1 MKKKYLIIGAVIIIL
16 GLGAYLLFKNDHAAA
31 PAAPTNSGKPVDNTG
46 AAPSES
52 SPTAFDKTKYSLT
65 DPNSPWV
72 VVNKTRP
79 LQPKTYAPTDLTS
92 VGNGQ
97 QVHRVAAEALQK
109 LFAGAKQAGLTLS
122 ASSAYRSYDYQVQVY
137 NSEVQAYGQ
146 AVADS
151 ESARPGTSE
160 HQTGW
165 AVDVAGGG
173 CNVEDCFGD
182 TAEGKWVVA
191 HAADY
196 GFILRYPQGK
206 QDVTGYRYEAWH
218 IRYVGTD
225 LAQEMQRQNILTLEE
240 FFGLPAAPD
249 YPN

>member
-1 MKKKYLIIGAVIIIL
+1 MKKKYLIIGAAVIIL
-16 GLGAYLLFKNDHAAA
+16 GVVAYLLFKNDRAAA
-31 PAAPTNSGKPVDNTG
+31 PTLSANSSKPVNNNVT
-46 AAPSES
+46 SS
-52 SPTAFDKTKYSLT
+52 SPTPPASFDKTKYSLS
-65 DPNSPWV
+65 SPDSFWV

-79 LQPKTYAPTDLTS
+79 LQPKDYAPADLTS

-97 QVHRVAAEALQK
+97 QMHRVAAAALQQ
-109 LFAGAKQAGLTLS
+109 LLAGAKQAGLTVT
-122 ASSAYRSYDYQVQVY
+122 AASAYRSYSYQVQVY
-137 NSEVQAYGQ
+137 NNEVQTYGQ
-146 AVADS
+146 AVADT

-173 CNVEDCFGD
+173 CNVEDCFGT
-182 TAEGKWVVA
+182 TAEGKWVAA

-206 QDVTGYRYEAWH
+206 QAITGYRYEAWH

-225 LAQEMQRQNILTLEE
+225 LAQEMKRQNILTLEE